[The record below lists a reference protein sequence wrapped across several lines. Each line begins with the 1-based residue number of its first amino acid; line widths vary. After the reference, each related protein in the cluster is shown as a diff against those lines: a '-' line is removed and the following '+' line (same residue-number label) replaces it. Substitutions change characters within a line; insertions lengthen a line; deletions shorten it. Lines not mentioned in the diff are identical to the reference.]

1 MSQTKRCYNWNY
13 RGRGIYLLT
22 MVTNGRTPL
31 LGQLT
36 QGETG
41 AYLQYSSLGKKVAEQ
56 IEKLTTLFSQLTIC
70 AKQIMP
76 DHIHVVLWV
85 REDMPVSLGQ
95 IVRGF
100 KVACTQDYLRELAQG
115 CETQR
120 RQPARETTGLW
131 EPGFNDR
138 IVLHK
143 GQLDRMIAYVHDN
156 PRRAMIKRSRPDLFR
171 IRRRVEKAGVEFTAL
186 GNMFLLDYPE
196 KAVVQCSRSLT
207 ADEIAKQKA
216 EYLSLAERGV
226 VCVSAAISEGE
237 KQICRAI
244 RENGYPLIILMKE
257 GFPKE
262 TDEVSTYYKP
272 GGVYFDACA
281 KGKLLLLEPD
291 EKVYEM
297 EEICSAVLRKAQ
309 AELPH
314 SSMRYRFLALNEV
327 AERMAE

>member
-1 MSQTKRCYNWNY
+1 
-13 RGRGIYLLT
+13 
-22 MVTNGRTPL
+22 
-31 LGQLT
+31 
-36 QGETG
+36 
-41 AYLQYSSLGKKVAEQ
+41 
-56 IEKLTTLFSQLTIC
+56 
-70 AKQIMP
+70 
-76 DHIHVVLWV
+76 
-85 REDMPVSLGQ
+85 
-95 IVRGF
+95 
-100 KVACTQDYLRELAQG
+100 
-115 CETQR
+115 
-120 RQPARETTGLW
+120 
-131 EPGFNDR
+131 
-138 IVLHK
+138 
-143 GQLDRMIAYVHDN
+143 MIAYVHDN

-216 EYLSLAERGV
+216 EFLSLAERGV

-262 TDEVSTYYKP
+262 TDEASTYYKP